1 MHSEKPG
8 KLDAILYAALV
19 TGFNS
24 KNVSSITVSG
34 NVATVTTSTAHGYMV
49 GDGIKIEGANESIF
63 NDEFEIIT
71 VPTTTSFTFPLAT
84 GIASATG
91 TITAKIAPLGWE
103 RVYTGTNKSVYRS
116 LDPAA
121 TRLYLRIDDSAD
133 RTAVVSMYETMSS
146 IDYRHR

>member
-1 MHSEKPG
+1 M
-8 KLDAILYAALV
+8 

-34 NVATVTTSTAHGYMV
+34 NVATVTTSTAHGYNQNEC
-49 GDGIKIEGANESIF
+49 IRIEGANESIL
-63 NDEFEIIT
+63 NDDFFIASVASDT
-71 VPTTTSFTFPLAT
+71 VFTFSLTSADFT
-84 GIASATG
+84 ATG